1 MPMDKTDKPL
11 LVLWYKESQ
20 ATVPIYSYDT
30 RSGPFDQGVRWA
42 DTGYLGTRAFFRI
55 LSDPPTLVVE
65 DVKVADQ
72 AVYTCRV
79 DYKIRPSAI
88 TKVNLTVIVPPG
100 PPLILNS
107 SGHQL
112 QEEVGP
118 LEEGRHTQLT
128 CRSAGGSPTPTLT
141 WWRDG
146 ERLNQVGRF
155 NGQSVESRISLE
167 ATRNL
172 HGATLTCQAL
182 NNNITEPSSTSITIK
197 VMLRPISVEIVGD
210 VGTLSSGRPV
220 ELVCR
225 AVGSRPPA
233 HITWIKG
240 NKQVTEVRH
249 TVSLCESRNQLFWS
263 VSLTVYS
270 ATQRQAF
277 AELASQALPES
288 VSQALAESGSQALA
302 ESVNQ
307 ALAESAELA
316 SQATKPGTPKSAS
329 QALSAKPLASSSQ
342 AHPKSASQALPKSAS
357 QALAESASQA
367 LTKSESQAH
376 PKSGKSASQAV
387 SKPGTPT
394 AS

>member
-249 TVSLCESRNQLFWS
+249 TVMNGGNVTTGSIILG
-263 VSLTVYS
+263 
-270 ATQRQAF
+270 
-277 AELASQALPES
+277 
-288 VSQALAESGSQALA
+288 ALANGRREEADLSRFQPRDSSLGPGGFGHLAVLCGVGSGGAGGA
-302 ESVNQ
+302 REGGR
-307 ALAESAELA
+307 
-316 SQATKPGTPKSAS
+316 T
-329 QALSAKPLASSSQ
+329 SSP
-342 AHPKSASQALPKSAS
+342 HDD
-357 QALAESASQA
+357 
-367 LTKSESQAH
+367 T
-376 PKSGKSASQAV
+376 
-387 SKPGTPT
+387 
-394 AS
+394 